1 VATYVVTLKP
11 GLEKSRKSRAEKR
24 TVSVVAPDG
33 RTAMQIAEGKG
44 WSAVQAVPEAEQ
56 QKKRIRPFP
65 QKALIVMC
73 RSLAAMLDAQIPL
86 PRALEF
92 YNARLNKEDQRLTLK
107 SIAMAVDR
115 GDDNHKAFAATG
127 RFDPTFV
134 GLVRAGTM
142 ASNLSAALRALA
154 RRLKTSAEFQ
164 GKLRKALL
172 TPCGVLAFLWC
183 LLIYS
188 MTGLVPNVEK
198 MLKDMRVEPDAFS
211 GAVFAFSHFFQ
222 ATYIPITIG
231 VIVFLLFCW
240 RSLSFRTLMMKL
252 LLSRWKLL
260 REIIRGFRQLTF
272 IGTFEM
278 MIANNIPIADA
289 LDTSARTLK
298 NTPHEKELQ
307 VVKSKLALGM
317 NLGEAVRKYTTFDPQ
332 LSHMVEI
339 GEKASNLD
347 EQLRLLRDLYEEETA
362 QRIEFFT
369 GLVGLISKVLTV
381 SIIAGVYLGTYLPII
396 MAGVKMMSSSGM

>member
-1 VATYVVTLKP
+1 MATYIVTLQT
-11 GLEKSRKSRAEKR
+11 GLEKYGKSRAKNR
-24 TVSVVAPDG
+24 TVSLIAPDS

-44 WSAVQAVPEAEQ
+44 WSAVRAIPQVEK
-56 QKKRIRPFP
+56 QKKRIKPFP
-65 QKALIVMC
+65 RKPLIVMC
-73 RSLAAMLDAQIPL
+73 NSVASMLDAQIPL

-92 YNARLNKEDQRLTLK
+92 YNARVNREDLRLTLK
-107 SIAMAVDR
+107 SVAAAVDR
-115 GDDNHKAFAATG
+115 GDHNYKAFAATG
-127 RFDPTFV
+127 RFDSTFI
-134 GLVRAGTM
+134 GLVKAGTM

-154 RRLKTSAEFQ
+154 RRLKTNAEFQ

-188 MTGLVPNVEK
+188 MTFLIPNVEK
-198 MLKDMRVEPDAFS
+198 MINDMRTQPDVFS

-222 ATYIPITIG
+222 AVYIPTTVT
-231 VIVFLLFCW
+231 VIALLLGSW
-240 RSLSFRTLMMKL
+240 LSVSFRTMIFKL

-278 MIANNIPIADA
+278 LVGNNIPIADA
-289 LDTSARTLK
+289 LETSSRTLK

-307 VVKSKLALGM
+307 EVKSKLALGM
-317 NLGEAVRKYTTFDPQ
+317 NLGEAIRKYTTFDPQ

-339 GEKASNLD
+339 GEKASNLT
-347 EQLRLLRDLYEEETA
+347 EQLRLLRDLYEEETGN
-362 QRIEFFT
+362 RIEFFT
-369 GLVGLISKVLTV
+369 GLVGLVSKIVTV
-381 SIIAGVYLGTYLPII
+381 SVIGGIYLGSYLPII
-396 MAGVKMMSSSGM
+396 MAGIKMMSSGM